1 MHSVIRVA
9 WCTKALNRWLRFEV
23 PYYQRENARL
33 TRHLYIHIYLYI
45 YSTYTRLYLYISIF
59 HIVCRH
65 TCIHIYIYNFI
76 YIPRHPIVLEKST
89 PPWFRTSFHEN
100 TWNMANRSNFVEIVI
115 FVSFFETYY
124 FLGAPSTNGQKNRT
138 QLERNF
144 AQVERNLKST
154 TLCKNTLARS
164 FTFLEGD
171 HFFVKRHP
179 KCWNVN
185 CSIRD
190 TFF

>member
-1 MHSVIRVA
+1 MY
-9 WCTKALNRWLRFEV
+9 T
-23 PYYQRENARL
+23 
-33 TRHLYIHIYLYI
+33 YI
-45 YSTYTRLYLYISIF
+45 YIILY
-59 HIVCRH
+59 
-65 TCIHIYIYNFI
+65 I

-144 AQVERNLKST
+144 AQVERNLKKYY
-154 TLCKNTLARS
+154 TLQKYTSKIVYFFGRRPLFCETSSKMLKRQLFNS
-164 FTFLEGD
+164 WYFFLVQMD
-171 HFFVKRHP
+171 VQYRYSYFVI
-179 KCWNVN
+179 CI
-185 CSIRD
+185 SI
-190 TFF
+190 FYLFV